1 MSGPFGSTAWM
12 ANPASGFYGFE
23 ISNSLRFEDGDTPY
37 LNFTPSS
44 AGNVDTWTFSAWVKV
59 GNTVNGPQGIFYAS
73 TGIETNSNS
82 TVIYFNDGG
91 ILKIRQVN
99 SDSQTVSVASNA
111 VFRDPS
117 AWYHIVVACDTT
129 QGTDT
134 NRIKLYVN
142 GVQITSL
149 SSTTYPSQN
158 ADTFINSA
166 NIHVIGKYPASGNYY
181 WDGYMAE
188 VNLIDGLQLTPSS
201 FGEFKNDIWIPKDT
215 SGLTFGDEGFRLEF
229 KQSGVGTAGTSTI
242 GADTS
247 GNTNHLTSS
256 GLAVNDQVPDSP
268 TNNFST
274 LNPLMNDPSYL
285 VTLSEGNLHAAQ
297 TNKYFSGCS
306 SFVMSKAIGGK
317 WYFEA
322 SSITDGNFP
331 IISVVQLVTTTSPTL
346 ANGAGLAPQRYAY
359 HGYDGARRSPSNSG
373 VGTLD
378 GSGSYRS
385 ESGWGSTFNQDIMSV
400 ALDMDNMKV
409 WFAKNGTY
417 QGSGDPAGDANSAF
431 SSLDDEDYVFWLEDG
446 AGADNR
452 DSTWIANFG
461 QDSSFAGT
469 ETAQGNA
476 DANGIGDFYYAP
488 PSGFL
493 ALCTA
498 NLPDPVETVDP
509 NKGGSPQD
517 YFNTVLYTGNG
528 ADNHAISGVGFQP
541 DWVWMKSR
549 NNARSNAFVD
559 SVRGRGSILYSDLTN
574 AQEAPAASNNDL
586 VSFDTDGFTVGT
598 PERAGSTNTNNDT
611 IVAWNWKAGTAF
623 SNDAS
628 STSVGTIDSA
638 GSVSADTGFS
648 IISYTGTGSNGTIAH
663 GLGVTPEMYIV
674 KRRDADGHS
683 WPVYTSTLGATKQ
696 LRLSG
701 TNAEITTANIWN
713 NTEPTSSVFSVGTN
727 TDSNASSGTYIAY
740 FFASVDGY
748 SKFGS
753 YTGNGNADG
762 TFVYTGFRPAFVMVK
777 STGVEQWIIHDNKRD
792 INNPNDAVIYADAT
806 TAEDVN
812 GTYRNIDILSNGF
825 KQRSAQGQENGNG
838 LTYIYMAFA
847 EQPFK
852 YANAR

>member
-1 MSGPFGSTAWM
+1 MSGPFGSTTWM
-12 ANPASGFYGFE
+12 SNPSTEFFGHE
-23 ISNSLRFEDGDTPY
+23 ITNSCRFNDNDSAY
-37 LNFTPSS
+37 LNITPSS

-166 NIHVIGKYPASGNYY
+166 NIHVIGKYPASGAYY

-215 SGLTFGDEGFRLEF
+215 AGLTFGDQGWRLQF
-229 KQSGVGTAGTSTI
+229 KQVGTGTASTSTI

-247 GNTNHLTSS
+247 GETNHWTSNNLVAS
-256 GLAVNDQVPDSP
+256 DVMPDSP
-268 TNNFST
+268 TLNFGTFNSIHDDTTGAST
-274 LNPLMNDPSYL
+274 EVFSQ
-285 VTLSEGNLHAAQ
+285 GNLRVGE
-297 TNKYFSGCS
+297 SGNGWS
-306 SFVMSKAIGGK
+306 NIFGSQGMPSGK
-317 WYFEA
+317 WYWESYMA
-322 SSITDGNFP
+322 
-331 IISVVQLVTTTSPTL
+331 
-346 ANGAGLAPQRYAY
+346 
-359 HGYDGARRSPSNSG
+359 
-373 VGTLD
+373 
-378 GSGSYRS
+378 GSGTVDCLFGIAKSNWYI
-385 ESGWGSTFNQDIMSV
+385 GSDGGLETAGAYTIYQHSNGNLYSWNNASQTNEGTTVTFTWDDILQV
-400 ALDMDNMKV
+400 AYDADTGKL
-409 WFAKNGTY
+409 WFGKSNTWLF
-417 QGSGDPAGDANSAF
+417 SGDPAAGSTPKMTIGASDIGDMLPAWSQ
-431 SSLDDEDYVFWLEDG
+431 YHP
-446 AGADNR
+446 DNA
-452 DSTWIANFG
+452 WGVNFG
-461 QDSSFAGT
+461 QDSSFAGN

-498 NLPDPVETVDP
+498 NLPDPVETIDP
-509 NKGGSPQD
+509 AQGGSPQD

-648 IISYTGTGSNGTIAH
+648 IISYTGTGSNGTVAH
-663 GLGVTPEMYIV
+663 GLGKSLDMFIV
-674 KRRDADGHS
+674 KNRDRVEN
-683 WPVYTSTLGATKQ
+683 WPVYVRAAGDGGLF
-696 LRLSG
+696 LDV
-701 TNAEITTANIWN
+701 TNAYSSSSSFTN
-713 NTEPTSSVFSVGTN
+713 NTDPTSSVFSIGTN
-727 TDSNASSGTYIAY
+727 AAINVSGEDCIAY
-740 FFASVDGY
+740 CFASVQGY

-753 YTGNGNADG
+753 YTGNSNANG
-762 TFVYTGFRPAFVMVK
+762 PFIYTGFRPAFLLIRK
-777 STGVEQWIIHDNKRD
+777 TNAVENWAIHDSKRVD
-792 INNPNDAVIYADAT
+792 YGVNSNPINNYLKPDQSDAEGDDGASVDF
-806 TAEDVN
+806 
-812 GTYRNIDILSNGF
+812 LSNGF
-825 KQRSAQGQENGNG
+825 KWRLSSGMRNNSGD
-838 LTYIYMAFA
+838 TYVYMAFA

>member
-1 MSGPFGSTAWM
+1 MSGPFGSTTWM
-12 ANPASGFYGFE
+12 SNPSTEFFGHE
-23 ISNSLRFEDGDTPY
+23 ITNSCRFNDNDSAY
-37 LNFTPSS
+37 LNITPSS

-498 NLPDPVETVDP
+498 NLPDPVTAIDP
-509 NKGGSPQD
+509 AKGGSPQD
-517 YFNTVLYTGNG
+517 FFNTIIWSGTGSSN
-528 ADNHAISGVGFQP
+528 ALDVGFQP
-541 DWVWMKSR
+541 DFTWIKRR
-549 NNARSNAFVD
+549 NGTQSHNLENSVIGATKFLISNTTAAEQTD
-559 SVRGRGSILYSDLTN
+559 SSIL
-574 AQEAPAASNNDL
+574 A
-586 VSFDTDGFTVGT
+586 SFDTNGITVGDNSWSNASGGT
-598 PERAGSTNTNNDT
+598 YVG
-611 IVAWNWKAGTAF
+611 WNWKAGTAF

-648 IISYTGTGSNGTIAH
+648 IISYTGTGSNGTVAH
-663 GLGVTPEMYIV
+663 GLGKSLDMFIV
-674 KRRDADGHS
+674 KNRDRVEN
-683 WPVYTSTLGATKQ
+683 WPVYVRAAGDGGLF
-696 LRLSG
+696 LDV
-701 TNAEITTANIWN
+701 TNAYSSSSSFTN
-713 NTEPTSSVFSVGTN
+713 NTDPTSSVFSIGTN
-727 TDSNASSGTYIAY
+727 AAINVSGEDCIAY
-740 FFASVDGY
+740 CFASVQGY

-753 YTGNGNADG
+753 YTGNSNANG
-762 TFVYTGFRPAFVMVK
+762 PFIYTGFRPAFLLIRK
-777 STGVEQWIIHDNKRD
+777 TNAVENWAIHDSKRVD
-792 INNPNDAVIYADAT
+792 YGVNSNPINNYLKPDQSDAEGDDGASVDF
-806 TAEDVN
+806 
-812 GTYRNIDILSNGF
+812 LSNGF
-825 KQRSAQGQENGNG
+825 KWRLSSGMRNNSGD
-838 LTYIYMAFA
+838 TYVYMAFA